1 MGMAPAAREDRER
14 ADRSAAARE
23 RRARTQSRTSQAGG
37 RRATAKERVAS
48 TIPVQ
53 LSASG
58 RKAPSEL
65 AMPSRL
71 PVVVAGV
78 VVALALVFGIAQCAR
93 AGAQAGV
100 GGDAAQTAEQT
111 DANAEQDDAAA
122 VPERIELTVTAL
134 GDCTLGTDPD
144 FDTSTNFTSVYKKQ
158 GPAYFFANVLPYT
171 GADQLTVGNCEGT
184 FTTSTDAQEKS
195 FNFKGPAEYTQ
206 IFTDGSVEAV
216 SVANNHSHDYGTQG
230 YTDTIDALDAAGITN
245 FGFDRT
251 ATYDVDGVKVGL
263 FGIRDLS
270 ADTDSQNE
278 METCVQQLR
287 DEGCQL
293 VIGNF
298 HWGIEGNHTPESS
311 QVDLAHAAIEAGCD
325 LVIGG
330 HPHVLQ
336 GVERYNDRY
345 ILYSMGNFCCGG
357 NANPSDKNTMMFQ
370 QTFVFENGSLVA
382 DEDAL
387 SKAWVVPCSVSSA
400 SSRNNYQPTPL
411 AGDEGAAVVEKLN
424 GYSSKLSGDA
434 ATFSTTLGDDGRA
447 AVKAAS

>member
-1 MGMAPAAREDRER
+1 
-14 ADRSAAARE
+14 
-23 RRARTQSRTSQAGG
+23 
-37 RRATAKERVAS
+37 
-48 TIPVQ
+48 
-53 LSASG
+53 
-58 RKAPSEL
+58 
-65 AMPSRL
+65 MPSRL
-71 PVVVAGV
+71 PVVVVGV
-78 VVALALVFGIAQCAR
+78 VVALVLVFGIAQCAR
-93 AGAQAGV
+93 AGAQAGA

-111 DANAEQDDAAA
+111 DASSDQVDAAA
-122 VPERIELTVTAL
+122 APERVELTVTAL

-144 FDTSTNFTSVYKKQ
+144 FDASTNFTSVYKKQ

-184 FTTSTDAQEKS
+184 FTTSTDVQEKS

-270 ADTDSQNE
+270 ADTDSQSE

-298 HWGIEGNHTPESS
+298 HWGIEGNHTPEST
-311 QVDLAHAAIEAGCD
+311 QVDLAHAAIDAGCD

-345 ILYSMGNFCCGG
+345 ILYSMGNFCFGG

-382 DEDAL
+382 DGDAL

-447 AVKAAS
+447 AVEAAS